1 MSILISVKI
10 LVPHICIKIY
20 QNTWCY
26 KFWWFCFDNTK
37 KWWKGLASIL
47 QFLQV
52 PSSSDNDQWWWIV
65 FLVWLT
71 GERRL
76 TLFSA
81 STIVR
86 DVHHLESPKRREQG
100 LSLRR
105 TWFRLCAAVITTS
118 PWRHEANS
126 KLFKKTIYSFIC
138 LLFTHVLQS
147 GCHVLTE
154 KYTTFSWLRFPKV
167 QVFFL
172 KTDWFRTMDHST
184 FKIIND

>member
-1 MSILISVKI
+1 MMMNCFFGMVDRRKALNFVFSQYHCQRCSPSRISET
-10 LVPHICIKIY
+10 P
-20 QNTWCY
+20 WA
-26 KFWWFCFDNTK
+26 
-37 KWWKGLASIL
+37 GL
-47 QFLQV
+47 
-52 PSSSDNDQWWWIV
+52 
-65 FLVWLT
+65 
-71 GERRL
+71 R
-76 TLFSA
+76 
-81 STIVR
+81 
-86 DVHHLESPKRREQG
+86 
-100 LSLRR
+100 LRR